1 MSRVLKRKTDN
12 RPTWVRVREFGPA
25 SDRRR
30 RRIGWRRVELE
41 GVAWWVGQP
50 YPHTSHNQSNWGI
63 TYIYIERE
71 REREGEREL
80 RKLLKTRITFQGILF
95 IYNFELLAAIY
106 IFCSITLYFWNVKQ
120 CSLFCLEETYL
131 HKGET

>member
-1 MSRVLKRKTDN
+1 ML
-12 RPTWVRVREFGPA
+12 
-25 SDRRR
+25 
-30 RRIGWRRVELE
+30 I
-41 GVAWWVGQP
+41 
-50 YPHTSHNQSNWGI
+50 YI
-63 TYIYIERE
+63 YIYIERE
-71 REREGEREL
+71 REREL

-131 HKGET
+131 HKGKTLLYPTFGLGEMEGEEREVEGELAGNSSHLPLPPIPFQTNP